1 MPEQTSP
8 ADEWTTVLDIAALR
22 IEIRAGAG
30 QPAVQQPWFDVRL
43 HARSAPFSGT
53 VETAWFLD
61 DLSALRAAIMGVVA
75 AAEEEA
81 AWRPGDP
88 LPDDDSAVTHVVGG
102 NRAAELR
109 VSGGLANS
117 GDVLWMTLWLTPN
130 GDDPYPA
137 LAMHLFEDRGVLTA
151 RLDALDTVLTVA

>member
-1 MPEQTSP
+1 M
-8 ADEWTTVLDIAALR
+8 
-22 IEIRAGAG
+22 
-30 QPAVQQPWFDVRL
+30 
-43 HARSAPFSGT
+43 
-53 VETAWFLD
+53 
-61 DLSALRAAIMGVVA
+61 VA

-88 LPDDDSAVTHVVGG
+88 LPVDDSAVTHVVGG

-137 LAMHLFEDRGVLTA
+137 LAMHLFEDRA
-151 RLDALDTVLTVA
+151 RADRAARCPRHRPRRGLRIVPGREEGRWRSW